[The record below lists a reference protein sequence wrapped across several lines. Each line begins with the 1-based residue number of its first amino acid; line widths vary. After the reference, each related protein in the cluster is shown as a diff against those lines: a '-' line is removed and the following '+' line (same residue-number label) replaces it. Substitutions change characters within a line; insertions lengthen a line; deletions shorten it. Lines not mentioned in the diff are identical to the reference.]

1 MTTLISSHVLGTTY
15 VILDVKKSEK
25 KFPWWIV
32 VVTLIV
38 SIAVLVILMV
48 ILYKR
53 GFFTPRSAKKMR
65 QQEIDFGDDISIDES
80 QDLSNDGKSD
90 ALSAAWSTYCPSV
103 FLFWTK
109 LFETLKSYLLWNLTK
124 LTFWAL
130 AAWIFDLSFFRK
142 IFLSTNWSIKTFKCF
157 SCHSNLICWVFN
169 NRKLTLTPEYS

>member
-1 MTTLISSHVLGTTY
+1 M
-15 VILDVKKSEK
+15 ILDVKKSEK

-90 ALSAAWSTYCPSV
+90 ALSAA
-103 FLFWTK
+103 
-109 LFETLKSYLLWNLTK
+109 
-124 LTFWAL
+124 
-130 AAWIFDLSFFRK
+130 
-142 IFLSTNWSIKTFKCF
+142 
-157 SCHSNLICWVFN
+157 
-169 NRKLTLTPEYS
+169 